1 MSYSIESITESIGA
15 RRMGNAPATIDW
27 LLTDSR
33 SLNFPEETLFF
44 ALTTKRND
52 GARYIADLYARG
64 VRNFVLSEES
74 FRLMDNGQLTMLCS
88 VMMRS
93 QLSIISLFPTR

>member
-44 ALTTKRND
+44 ILQIYMPVEYVILCLAKKALD
-52 GARYIADLYARG
+52 
-64 VRNFVLSEES
+64 
-74 FRLMDNGQLTMLCS
+74 
-88 VMMRS
+88 
-93 QLSIISLFPTR
+93 

>member
-1 MSYSIESITESIGA
+1 MSYSIESISESIGA
-15 RRMGNAPATIDW
+15 RRLGNTPATIDW

-44 ALTTKRND
+44 ALATKRND

-64 VRNFVLSEES
+64 VRNFVLTEQQQQTVPATLWSGVN
-74 FRLMDNGQLTMLCS
+74 FLLVNNPLKALQKLA
-88 VMMRS
+88 
-93 QLSIISLFPTR
+93 

>member
-44 ALTTKRND
+44 ALTTKRMT
-52 GARYIADLYARG
+52 
-64 VRNFVLSEES
+64 VRAILQIYMPVEYVI
-74 FRLMDNGQLTMLCS
+74 LC
-88 VMMRS
+88 
-93 QLSIISLFPTR
+93 LAKKALD

>member
-52 GARYIADLYARG
+52 GARYIADYMP
-64 VRNFVLSEES
+64 VEYVI
-74 FRLMDNGQLTMLCS
+74 LC
-88 VMMRS
+88 
-93 QLSIISLFPTR
+93 LAKKALD